1 MDGKENDRPY
11 ATEREV
17 DQRQQGALDLK
28 GEASAPASAMETP
41 SRTEP
46 EINRVHHSYIW
57 LGSLRAIGTLI
68 VMSAVASLG
77 AIVEVFTGV
86 ASGDSGASASAF
98 VSALSVAGIF
108 LTIAVCVVVYQAVS
122 YRHIYYSLG
131 AEDFNFYQGVLN
143 KKRVHIPYR
152 RVQSVDERATF
163 VQRIFGVCT
172 VSIDT
177 AGGASNQAV
186 VVPYLQR
193 SQADYLRAELFRRK
207 QQAFDEKQ
215 AAPSATAFARMPRTS
230 AQRTMS
236 SAGASD
242 NILDAPAE
250 VWNEIPTVFG
260 GAGYAD
266 GVVTYEH
273 GLSNKELA
281 LAGVSNSSSFAI
293 IVLGVLAAIVEGAS
307 QFAPL
312 LLGDSIDTV
321 GAMASSS
328 ARLLGGNVIA
338 LGVVVLLAIALVA
351 WAISVVGTCLSY
363 GGFRARRRES
373 RIEVERGLLQHRFQ
387 GVDVDRVQSVIVK
400 QGVIRRLLGYC
411 ELSLGRVD
419 AAVSDGSGNQRPVQH
434 GMVVHPFV
442 KVSRVPEILAGL
454 LPEFADAPLSLVPLP
469 DVALRRGIIRRCFLQ
484 GAGFWLAVCVAF
496 AQLGSSVV
504 LRNPDALAPFG
515 LSSVQAVDA
524 LSMITGAA
532 FVCYGICAAI
542 FVLEAVGAVLW
553 ARGSGFACSN
563 DFMTVRNAGLA
574 VETVSFPRRKIQ
586 YGIVRTNPF
595 QRHAEVAT
603 ILART
608 AAGVGGT
615 TVRLQDADAAC
626 ADAWLSW
633 LEPHRGVERV
643 IK

>member
-1 MDGKENDRPY
+1 MDGKEGNRAY
-11 ATEREV
+11 AAEPEV
-17 DQRQQGALDLK
+17 DRFQQEVGGLK
-28 GEASAPASAMETP
+28 GETPAPASVAEAI

-46 EINRVHHSYIW
+46 EINHVHHSYIW
-57 LGSLRAIGTLI
+57 LGSLRAIGTLV

-77 AIVEVFTGV
+77 AIVEVLAGA
-86 ASGDSGASASAF
+86 ASGDAGASASAL
-98 VSALSVAGIF
+98 VGTLSVAGIF
-108 LTIAVCVVVYQAVS
+108 LTIAVCVVVYQIVS

-143 KKRVHIPYR
+143 KKRVHIPYQ

-163 VQRIFGVCT
+163 VQRVFGICT

-177 AGGASNQAV
+177 AGGAANQAV

-193 SQADYLRAELFRRK
+193 TQADYLRSELFRRK

-215 AAPSATAFARMPRTS
+215 AAPSAAAFSGMPHTPVQGAMPS
-230 AQRTMS
+230 V
-236 SAGASD
+236 GASG

-250 VWNEIPTVFG
+250 VWDEIPTVFG
-260 GAGYAD
+260 GAGYAE

-273 GLSNKELA
+273 GLSNKELV
-281 LAGVSNSSSFAI
+281 LAGVSNSSSFVI
-293 IVLGVLAAIVEGAS
+293 VVLGVLAAIVEGAS
-307 QFAPL
+307 QLAPL
-312 LLGDSIDTV
+312 FLGDSIDVV
-321 GAMASSS
+321 GAVASSS
-328 ARLLGGNVIA
+328 ARLFGGSVAA
-338 LGVVVLLAIALVA
+338 LGIVTLLVVAFAA
-351 WAISVVGTCLSY
+351 WAVSVVGTCLSY
-363 GGFRARRRES
+363 GGFRARRREN
-373 RIEVERGLLQHRFQ
+373 RIEVERGLLQHRLQ

-442 KVSRVPEILAGL
+442 EVSRVSEILAGL
-454 LPEFADAPLSLVPLP
+454 LPEFADAPLSLSSLP
-469 DVALRRGIIRRCFLQ
+469 DVALRRGIVRRCFLQ
-484 GAGFWLAVCVAF
+484 GAGFWLAVCVVL

-504 LRNPDALAPFG
+504 LRNPDALAAFG
-515 LSSVQAVDA
+515 LSSAQAADA
-524 LSMITGAA
+524 LSMMTGAA
-532 FVCYGICAAI
+532 FVCYGMCAAI
-542 FVLEAVGAVLW
+542 FILEAIGAVLW

-574 VETVSFPRRKIQ
+574 AETVSFPRRKIQ
-586 YGIVRTNPF
+586 YGTVRTNPF
-595 QRHAEVAT
+595 QRHAGVAT

-633 LEPHRGVERV
+633 LEPHRDVERV